1 MGPANNPTEDVCS
14 EGSEVDWSWLEEVE
28 YLRATESLVAAGER
42 GEQVGRVSATPT
54 NGSAGRRRGC
64 ENRETARSVA
74 MSVTAT
80 AKSLVGGGSRWPPSG
95 GALLLDR
102 QNNNNNNRRS
112 GGRHRRQRND
122 SDNNNDGDEDEDEA
136 AAAHCNAT
144 NEAVDRENR
153 DGTTATTVTAAASSV
168 AATANSWM
176 RASMRR
182 LRHLRLPDGAQRTVE
197 PASRRAVVVSAPN
210 SLPDIALIAPEI
222 LAAQTNG
229 TGTSGTLLR
238 PSSAPARNAGAGAGA
253 GAGAAA
259 AATPRRPG
267 RQFATGRSRGAR
279 NREVSSRQGSLAS
292 RTTASDTTVSGN
304 TTCSSSFGGA
314 SSSAPSSTA
323 TSPQRAPTR
332 RSVREFSHCA
342 SYALADV
349 FAEDGSFAL
358 LQTSNS
364 YPETLSFTFREKKEI

>member
-1 MGPANNPTEDVCS
+1 MESANNPTEDVCS

-28 YLRATESLVAAGER
+28 YLRAAESLVAAGER

-54 NGSAGRRRGC
+54 NGSVGRRRGC
-64 ENRETARSVA
+64 EHRETATGRSVA

-80 AKSLVGGGSRWPPSG
+80 AKSLASGGSRWSPSG

-102 QNNNNNNRRS
+102 QNNGNNNRRS
-112 GGRHRRQRND
+112 GGRHRRHRNGN
-122 SDNNNDGDEDEDEA
+122 DNNNDGDDDDDEA
-136 AAAHCNAT
+136 AAARCNAT

-153 DGTTATTVTAAASSV
+153 DGATATTTTAAAGSV

-182 LRHLRLPDGAQRTVE
+182 LRHLRLPEGTQRVVASNETT
-197 PASRRAVVVSAPN
+197 ASRRAVVVSAPN

-229 TGTSGTLLR
+229 SSTSGTLLR
-238 PSSAPARNAGAGAGA
+238 PSSAPARNA
-253 GAGAAA
+253 AAS
-259 AATPRRPG
+259 AATPRRAG
-267 RQFATGRSRGAR
+267 RQFAAGRSRGAR
-279 NREVSSRQGSLAS
+279 NREVSSRQGSLGS
-292 RTTASDTTVSGN
+292 RTSDTTASGN

-323 TSPQRAPTR
+323 TSPQRAAPR
-332 RSVREFSHCA
+332 RSVHQIFVIASLTRLRKLAAMRSTVREVLAREHC
-342 SYALADV
+342 SRL
-349 FAEDGSFAL
+349 
-358 LQTSNS
+358 
-364 YPETLSFTFREKKEI
+364 

>member
-1 MGPANNPTEDVCS
+1 MGPANNPSEDVCS

-28 YLRATESLVAAGER
+28 YLRAAESLVAAGER

-64 ENRETARSVA
+64 ENRETGRSVA

-80 AKSLVGGGSRWPPSG
+80 AKSLAGGGSRWSPSG
-95 GALLLDR
+95 GALLDR

-112 GGRHRRQRND
+112 GGRHRRHRNG
-122 SDNNNDGDEDEDEA
+122 SDNNNDGEDDDDEA
-136 AAAHCNAT
+136 AAARCNAT

-153 DGTTATTVTAAASSV
+153 DGATATTASTVTAAAGSV

-182 LRHLRLPDGAQRTVE
+182 LRHLRLPDGTQRSAE
-197 PASRRAVVVSAPN
+197 PANRRAVVVSAPN

-229 TGTSGTLLR
+229 SGASGTLLR
-238 PSSAPARNAGAGAGA
+238 PSSAPARNATAGAGA
-253 GAGAAA
+253 V
-259 AATPRRPG
+259 ATPRRAG
-267 RQFATGRSRGAR
+267 RQFAAGRPRGAR
-279 NREVSSRQGSLAS
+279 NREVSSRQGSLVS

-332 RSVREFSHCA
+332 RSVHEFSYRAC
-342 SYALADV
+342 LR
-349 FAEDGSFAL
+349 GRSFVL
-358 LQTSNS
+358 LQRFLPGNIVF
-364 YPETLSFTFREKKEI
+364 YL